1 MGTYVPPTTLLVNY
15 LATQLAA
22 LTVAG
27 GYRTNIGLQVST
39 ERQQVL
45 DTDAASCNV
54 QITGWESNSGTIA
67 VERLCDVQVEVTVP
81 ATVDDAEAQA
91 RLAVEDVFER
101 FRLPMQSVTLATG
114 VSALIRAVDSATIE
128 RPEGGN
134 AISARITLNAE
145 LTEVP

>member
-1 MGTYVPPTTLLVNY
+1 MGTYTPPTTLLVQY

-54 QITGWESNSGTIA
+54 QVTGWESNSDTIA
-67 VERLCDVQVEVTVP
+67 VERLCDVQVEITVP

-101 FRLPMQSVTLATG
+101 FRLPGQSVPLATG
-114 VSALIRAVDSATIE
+114 VSALIRPVDSATIE
-128 RPEGGN
+128 RAEAGN
-134 AISARITLNAE
+134 AISARLTLNVE